1 MATTNVK
8 GLAELQAVLSTLPAK
23 MERNIMRAALRQ
35 GANVIMGKARENII
49 AIDAVDTGIMR
60 KGIRVSTEAK
70 GSTVIA
76 KVRATGKHAH
86 IASWIEYGVQLHS
99 TIKGAKAKSGKNPSA
114 NPHPG
119 FPANPFLRPALDTE
133 MQAATIAV
141 GNAIKA
147 RLLTKHGIDTPAID
161 VEAA

>member
-1 MATTNVK
+1 MVTTTIK
-8 GLAELQAVLSTLPAK
+8 GLAELQAVLNTLPAK
-23 MERNIMRAALRQ
+23 LERNIMRAALRQ
-35 GANVIMGKARENII
+35 GANVIMRQARENIT

-70 GSTVIA
+70 GGTVIA

-86 IASWIEYGVQLHS
+86 IANWIEYGVEPHS
-99 TIKGAKAKSGKNPSA
+99 IKKGAKAKSGTNPSA

-119 FPANPFLRPALDTE
+119 FPAKPFLRPALDTE
-133 MQAATIAV
+133 TQAAVIAV
-141 GNAIKA
+141 GNTIKA
-147 RLLTKHGIDTPAID
+147 RLLTKHGIDTPAIE